1 MKKPVSFDF
10 TLKPKK
16 PNALFMGI
24 LKVFAAYPDM
34 KKRDFKCEY
43 INMDGIKPPYFLLAN
58 HASEMDFRI
67 LYAAIRPLNM
77 NYVVAIDAMR
87 DNGIGL
93 MRFAGGI
100 GKRKFIQD
108 MSLIRNMKYCV
119 EHYNNPIC
127 IYPEARLPF
136 TKICSMNL

>member
-10 TLKPKK
+10 SLKPKK

-24 LKVFAAYPDM
+24 LKHFVAYPDM
-34 KKRDFKCEY
+34 RRRDFECEY
-43 INMDGIKPPYFLLAN
+43 INMEGIKPPYFLLCN

-67 LYAAIRPLNM
+67 LYAAIKPHNP
-77 NYVVAIDAMR
+77 NYVVAIDAMH

-100 GKRKFIQD
+100 GKR
-108 MSLIRNMKYCV
+108 
-119 EHYNNPIC
+119 
-127 IYPEARLPF
+127 
-136 TKICSMNL
+136 

>member
-1 MKKPVSFDF
+1 MKKPVTFDF
-10 TLKPKK
+10 SLKPKK

-24 LKVFAAYPDM
+24 LKLFAAYPDM
-34 KKRDFKCEY
+34 KKRDFECEY

-93 MRFAGGI
+93 MRFANRQAQVHTG
-100 GKRKFIQD
+100 
-108 MSLIRNMKYCV
+108 Y
-119 EHYNNPIC
+119 EP
-127 IYPEARLPF
+127 YPQHEILRRALQ
-136 TKICSMNL
+136 